1 MTALF
6 DAVLVAVV
14 LALLVGGIGVLA
26 RRFAWEA
33 EAARKASHVAIGLAA
48 LPLPWLFHDDMPVL
62 ILAVAACAGLFALR
76 AVPALKARFG
86 CALHGIPRAS
96 FGEFAFVAGV
106 ALAFVLAQGH
116 PAAYVAA
123 ILTLAL
129 GDTAA
134 ALVGRSFGRHRYDVG
149 RAQKSLEGSC
159 AFFAV
164 AAIVAAVV
172 PGAVGLA
179 AVAVFAIVTTLA
191 EALAGDGL
199 DNAAIPLAGL
209 LALRL
214 FPGAAP

>member
-1 MTALF
+1 MTAL
-6 DAVLVAVV
+6 LVAVA
-14 LALLVGGIGVLA
+14 LAVLVGGIGVLA

-48 LPLPWLFHDDMPVL
+48 LPLPWLFRDDAPVL
-62 ILAVAACAGLFALR
+62 LLAVAACAGLFALR

-86 CALHGIPRAS
+86 CALHGVTRAS
-96 FGEFAFVAGV
+96 FGEFAFVGGV
-106 ALAFVLAQGH
+106 ALAFVLAHDQ
-116 PAAYVAA
+116 PAAYVAS

-134 ALVGRSFGRHRYDVG
+134 ALVGRAFGRHRYEVG
-149 RAQKSLEGSC
+149 RARKSLEGSF

-172 PGAVGLA
+172 PGGIGIA
-179 AVAVFAIVTTLA
+179 AVAVFALATTLA

-214 FPGAAP
+214 FPGATS